1 MRIYY
6 MSDIHLEFYP
16 VSNNPK
22 IVFPVS
28 DYIKINFPEDA
39 QTSTLALCG
48 DIGMVDS
55 PKRREQYQKF
65 ISRLADEFKHVIVIR
80 GNHESYSYSFDKTP
94 NKIRELINDTGI
106 WYNSNIHFLDN
117 EFLELEGKLIY
128 GSPFFTDF
136 SGDYLTEWN
145 VSKSYNDFK
154 RVRNNQHKRKLS
166 TQDYIDFYK
175 ASVEHCKT
183 RYPDIVL
190 SHYLPSLSLLEY
202 STGTLDGGMGGEA
215 LRDVT
220 SDGNNPPS
228 VWIYGHDHSR
238 KETMLGNT
246 LCVSNCWGY
255 YGNEHFKKEMT
266 FDKFVDV

>member
-1 MRIYY
+1 

-16 VSNNPK
+16 T
-22 IVFPVS
+22 S
-28 DYIKINFPEDA
+28 DNKTPRLMRDYTKINFPEDA
-39 QTSTLALCG
+39 STSTLALCG

-55 PKRREQYQKF
+55 TRRREQYQSF
-65 ISRLADEFKHVIVIR
+65 ISELADEFKHVIVIR
-80 GNHESYSYSFDKTP
+80 GNHESYNYSFDKTP
-94 NKIRELINDTGI
+94 NKIRELLSDPRLP
-106 WYNSNIHFLDN
+106 SNIHFLDN
-117 EFLELEGKLIY
+117 EFLEMENILIY

-166 TQDYIDFYK
+166 TQDYINFYK
-175 ASVEHCKT
+175 ASVEHCKS
-183 RYPDIVL
+183 RSPDVVL
-190 SHYLPSLSLLEY
+190 SHYLPNLSLLEY

-215 LRDVT
+215 LRDVV
-220 SDGNNPPS
+220 SEGVCCPE

-238 KETMLGNT
+238 KETLLGDT